1 MKLIRNFF
9 FLIFILGTVVL
20 LIMCGYQIYEKMSNP
35 LEYKEQVE
43 SCSLK
48 YNVEEALIYAVIKT
62 ESNFKP
68 QAVSSAGAKGLM
80 QITPETFKWLQKK
93 RGVKG
98 LEESD
103 LFDPNVNI
111 EYGVYFISLLIKIYD
126 DEKVA
131 LSAYNAGMGNVDKW
145 LSNSEYSQDAKTLTV
160 IPYKETDNYVKKV
173 LRHREIYKNLYFK
186 NQ

>member
-1 MKLIRNFF
+1 MKIIRNFF
-9 FLIFILGTVVL
+9 LLVFILGIIIL
-20 LIMCGYQIYEKMSNP
+20 LIMCGYQFYLKSAYP
-35 LEYKEQVE
+35 LEYKDQVK

-48 YNVEEALIYAVIKT
+48 YELEESFIYAVIKT

-68 QAVSSAGAKGLM
+68 QAVSNAGAKGLM

-93 RGVKG
+93 RGVEG

-103 LFDPNVNI
+103 LFNPDINI
-111 EYGVYFISLLIKIYD
+111 DYGAYFMSLLIKIYE

-131 LSAYNAGMGNVDKW
+131 LSAYNAGMGNVNKW

-160 IPYKETDNYVKKV
+160 IPYRETEDYVKRV
-173 LRHREIYKNLYFK
+173 LKHKEVYKNLYFK
-186 NQ
+186 S